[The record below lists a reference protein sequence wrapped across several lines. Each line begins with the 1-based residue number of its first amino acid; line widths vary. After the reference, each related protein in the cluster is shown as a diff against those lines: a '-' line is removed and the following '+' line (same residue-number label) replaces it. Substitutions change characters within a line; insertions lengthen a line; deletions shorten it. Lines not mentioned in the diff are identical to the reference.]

1 METLNTHPFDL
12 SNNSAVHNN
21 KITPPTP
28 QPSQDDL
35 VSGLE
40 VLNNKKALLQKKT
53 NEQQPSNSSGL
64 ISPVSPKQLSLD
76 YVTDE
81 DEDEVNVTSEEE
93 YHFTKEESD
102 VATMIYQEFVALI
115 YWNIPGRSGIVL
127 GGILSFLLLTR
138 YYSLLYVCAASLTIA
153 TGFNLVFVNF
163 YNTIRS
169 VWSGLP
175 VEHFAHPFHLHLN
188 NHKISSVSRDLV
200 NYYLNKTI
208 DALETVAQAT
218 ARIIYVEDTKT
229 SGVIC
234 LISAFIYYATSFVP
248 TKVFLGLFVLAVFTV
263 PFHYD
268 KHQEVVDAHLNKIMN
283 RSKTV
288 VDKYSSLV
296 RRNSATFYN
305 QSIALV
311 QKKIQSQSKKTAA
324 VNPSATAGN

>member
-1 METLNTHPFDL
+1 MGEKGDAILKL
-12 SNNSAVHNN
+12 KSNKHIA
-21 KITPPTP
+21 PTP

-40 VLNNKKALLQKKT
+40 VLNNKNALLQKQTK
-53 NEQQPSNSSGL
+53 EQQVPNSSGL

-81 DEDEVNVTSEEE
+81 DEDEVNVTSEED
-93 YHFTKEESD
+93 YHLTKEESGTHDVQTNKYEQLKLTCYID

-175 VEHFAHPFHLHLN
+175 VEHFAHPF
-188 NHKISSVSRDLV
+188 
-200 NYYLNKTI
+200 
-208 DALETVAQAT
+208 Q
-218 ARIIYVEDTKT
+218 
-229 SGVIC
+229 
-234 LISAFIYYATSFVP
+234 
-248 TKVFLGLFVLAVFTV
+248 
-263 PFHYD
+263 
-268 KHQEVVDAHLNKIMN
+268 
-283 RSKTV
+283 
-288 VDKYSSLV
+288 
-296 RRNSATFYN
+296 
-305 QSIALV
+305 
-311 QKKIQSQSKKTAA
+311 
-324 VNPSATAGN
+324 

>member
-1 METLNTHPFDL
+1 M
-12 SNNSAVHNN
+12 
-21 KITPPTP
+21 
-28 QPSQDDL
+28 
-35 VSGLE
+35 SGLE

-93 YHFTKEESD
+93 YHLTKEESGTYHVQTNKYEQFKLTCYID

-175 VEHFAHPFHLHLN
+175 VEHFAHPF
-188 NHKISSVSRDLV
+188 
-200 NYYLNKTI
+200 
-208 DALETVAQAT
+208 Q
-218 ARIIYVEDTKT
+218 
-229 SGVIC
+229 
-234 LISAFIYYATSFVP
+234 
-248 TKVFLGLFVLAVFTV
+248 
-263 PFHYD
+263 
-268 KHQEVVDAHLNKIMN
+268 
-283 RSKTV
+283 
-288 VDKYSSLV
+288 
-296 RRNSATFYN
+296 
-305 QSIALV
+305 
-311 QKKIQSQSKKTAA
+311 
-324 VNPSATAGN
+324 